1 MSDKKKMVT
10 TTTTELL
17 VDGHQLIEKKQETR
31 SHVDGIAESIV
42 ELDVRTIDDKS
53 YQVTTVYPTSFEVR
67 RCGVNQTPD
76 SQVETEMTEDEVKQF
91 EENWTSLWNPDI
103 TKNEIE
109 KLHNQ

>member
-1 MSDKKKMVT
+1 MSDVKKIVST
-10 TTTTELL
+10 TSTELL
-17 VDGHQLIEKKQETR
+17 VDGHHLIEKKQETR

-53 YQVTTVYPTSFEVR
+53 YQVTTVYPTRFEVH

-91 EENWTSLWNPDI
+91 EEDWASLWNPDI
-103 TKNEIE
+103 VKNEIE
-109 KLHNQ
+109 KFHRQ